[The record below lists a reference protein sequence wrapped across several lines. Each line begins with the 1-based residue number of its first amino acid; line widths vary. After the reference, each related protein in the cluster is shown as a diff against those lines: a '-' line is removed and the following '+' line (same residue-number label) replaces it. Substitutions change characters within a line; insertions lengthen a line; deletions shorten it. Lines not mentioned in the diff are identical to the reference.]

1 MISLKW
7 ICCHCDIL
15 CARCRGVTLKP
26 RSLICMRPSVA
37 RSWPPT
43 KNSSQMWRSSTMAI
57 AFYKSLCFLRAG
69 SQLERHTASYMTT
82 ETIQS
87 PYASL
92 GNKYPRI
99 KGNTLFV
106 FHRAT
111 YACRS
116 DKNRMNP
123 VVWVLPHLQF
133 GFHPDGLYTPFYLL
147 VCWGN
152 YAALC
157 LELVLANVY
166 T

>member
-1 MISLKW
+1 MQGVG
-7 ICCHCDIL
+7 
-15 CARCRGVTLKP
+15 GVTLKHQGHGHPLKIATKGEGHPP
-26 RSLICMRPSVA
+26 RLPK
-37 RSWPPT
+37 SW
-43 KNSSQMWRSSTMAI
+43 
-57 AFYKSLCFLRAG
+57 
-69 SQLERHTASYMTT
+69 QLERHTASYMTT

-123 VVWVLPHLQF
+123 VVSLLPHLHF

-152 YAALC
+152 YAALS